1 MTMNNEISVIV
12 RAINPSVSGYT
23 TPLKIYVY

>member
-1 MTMNNEISVIV
+1 MNMTNEISVTV
-12 RAINPSVSGYT
+12 RVINPSVVGYT